1 MPDRPKRL
9 PFEPPQILEL
19 YPRVSTGEYLRI
31 AREWDCE
38 HKLRIGAAMS
48 SLLGTGMK
56 REVQRE
62 HPDWP
67 PQKVS
72 LEVGRLNWGWQI
84 APPLYGPLEEE
95 ARARGESPTR
105 GAEFCRSWRL
115 EPPDEQV
122 VAARRRGR
130 TVDEIRQAMD
140 RFSAGPCG

>member
-1 MPDRPKRL
+1 M
-9 PFEPPQILEL
+9 EL
-19 YPRVSTGEYLRI
+19 YPRVMTTEYLRT

-38 HKLRIGAAMS
+38 HKLRISMAMS

-56 REVQRE
+56 REIQRE

-95 ARARGESPTR
+95 ARARGESPGR

-115 EPPDEQV
+115 EPPDEPV
-122 VAARRRGR
+122 VAGVRRQR
-130 TVDEIRQAMD
+130 TPDEIRDALD
-140 RFSAGPCG
+140 RIFSAGPCG